1 MVLFQDKIIYMPSV
15 PPFSRQQKIQDYEQ
29 LCRPV
34 VWTEER
40 IRSLDGTDIAL
51 CVGKAG
57 AVGRDDAAVVEE
69 TGKRKKVVI
78 LYFQGNA
85 SSLPPR
91 LPDLSRVLTSL
102 SSTNTTT
109 CNPEENR
116 PEYSIVALSY
126 RGFWTSRGR
135 VSQKGIER
143 DALAALAW
151 ITASPFHAPGKDV
164 QLILWGQSIGAGVA
178 ATAAAAYLQNA
189 IQNVPS
195 TSQPAP
201 NFLALILETPF
212 VSIRDMLA
220 ALYPQRWLPYRYLH
234 PFLWNHWDTESAL
247 RTIRAV
253 AAESLPEVLL
263 LPAAKDEVVPPDQAD
278 RLLAICGEVGLEVR
292 RVDVAGAL
300 HTEAMAKRE
309 GRDAVVGFQP
319 PNAPDRI
326 LHVPPAHLHARKQA
340 PEAVRQSRIDVQ
352 LRLDA
357 ALLAQ
362 DLFEEQPLVAQ
373 RVLAA
378 DLEEGRW
385 EVRVAG
391 GPEEGDP
398 ERGGGIGLVVACEGG
413 RG

>member
-309 GRDAVVGFQP
+309 GRDAVVGF
-319 PNAPDRI
+319 
-326 LHVPPAHLHARKQA
+326 
-340 PEAVRQSRIDVQ
+340 VRGVVGRVDVGKGM
-352 LRLDA
+352 LGSM
-357 ALLAQ
+357 
-362 DLFEEQPLVAQ
+362 E
-373 RVLAA
+373 
-378 DLEEGRW
+378 
-385 EVRVAG
+385 
-391 GPEEGDP
+391 
-398 ERGGGIGLVVACEGG
+398 
-413 RG
+413 